1 MTWTFRVEFWSR
13 AKLKQQNAVEMDY
26 CVIWL
31 VRIGA
36 HQDIKWERE
45 WISTEGCKLDTFIVH
60 PKNGAVTI

>member
-1 MTWTFRVEFWSR
+1 
-13 AKLKQQNAVEMDY
+13 MDY

-36 HQDIKWERE
+36 HQDIKWERK